1 MNYIYGMELD
11 TINIEGWMTVA
22 EYAVKCDISVQAVY
36 KRIRKGSLHARKLKG
51 LILVGK
57 K

>member
-11 TINIEGWMTVA
+11 TINIEGWITVS
-22 EYAVKCDISVQAVY
+22 EYALKRSITVQAVY
-36 KRIRKGSLHARKLKG
+36 KRIRKGQLHARRLKG

-57 K
+57 